1 MTTALYILRAKQL
14 GLTIEEMDLLS
25 EGMIYDMITESQNDT
40 VEDAYTEL
48 ATQEDFD
55 NF

>member
-1 MTTALYILRAKQL
+1 M
-14 GLTIEEMDLLS
+14 GLTLEEMDQLS
-25 EGMIYDMITESQNDT
+25 EGMVYDMIIESQNDT